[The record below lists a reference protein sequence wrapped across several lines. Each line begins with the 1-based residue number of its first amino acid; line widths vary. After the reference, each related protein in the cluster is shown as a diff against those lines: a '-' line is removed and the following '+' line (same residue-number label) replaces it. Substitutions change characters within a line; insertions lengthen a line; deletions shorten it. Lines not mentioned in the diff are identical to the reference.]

1 MQQPVLSISAK
12 FITKD
17 PNNVIITDS
26 TNYAALG
33 LDPTKVKMTVKIF
46 IPTGVLYVPAYYN
59 TPQTT
64 HDFTPAVPFNYITK
78 LGVDAIP
85 DFLLDSHGCFIKGK
99 YKFEVKWYY
108 QDTAETFDYSYEETI
123 NIALPVIKINQTADC
138 FCAKFRSTD
147 VTDYTASTQVTYDHI
162 INYPAETNEPD
173 IETGLKDYTDQRLAN
188 GTYVTEITTE
198 RIITISPAFSLQA
211 VLYGKKSI
219 IVDCDTICDIKC
231 GINNLNAAYETA
243 CGKQLSVATELKD
256 KLEDVLRY
264 YSIIYINNACGGN
277 IDANSY
283 IQKIK
288 AILGDCDCGCKD
300 CDESVWIT
308 GVCGSSGGSAFDPTA
323 IYTYIDSINTALTN
337 LINIA
342 NQDIANLTTLVN
354 TINNRSWFEGLVT
367 SCLVNFPSGTEVEK
381 KQFIID
387 ALCQILSEINKPPVA
402 RNDFSSTFKNVLVE
416 KLVTA
421 NDFFT
426 SNVVATITTA
436 PLNGTAV
443 VLADGKTIRYTPNT
457 GYTGIDS
464 IGYTIT
470 DAYSQTSSATWQV
483 SVNPTESVA
492 CSIVTAQ
499 CVSEALPTADNKV
512 QFIITDTSNI
522 GTNVITAESYIIDIY
537 DVANTIL
544 HSYMVTGSPTSDPTV
559 YVSANTISTT
569 WDHYKV
575 RMQLTTNSSTGSS
588 CGTELYETESYSLTD
603 INSDI
608 FSGITA
614 PCLSWAPG
622 DTQQQKMQALINKLC
637 SDYNIVT
644 INGISGNGSTA
655 TPAKLGGALT
665 ENTNI
670 DGNFTVGVNAKK
682 LAITQNNPL
691 STENL
696 LQVGQVKEYSTNAH
710 FNDSS
715 SFALAAEK
723 KAIIDGVFNLSTLN
737 TSLEANVLSLKL
749 EMTNT
754 SSIDKAAV
762 ETIGYG
768 DVSNLIL
775 GITGANTDGGHVDS
789 MRNLTLAPIFKSG
802 NASPFTVDKYI
813 SLAIMDITQTTGTP
827 ADWIV
832 PTVRYAIY
840 QEGATDINLLNGLL
854 MLTNLPIYADEAAAA
869 SLPTGQVYRTLL
881 GSLRI
886 KL

>member
-1 MQQPVLSISAK
+1 MQQPVLSILANI
-12 FITKD
+12 ITKD
-17 PNNVIITDS
+17 PNNIIITDS

-33 LDPTKVKMTVKIF
+33 LDPTKVRMTVKIF
-46 IPTGVLYVPAYYN
+46 IPTGVLYVPAYFN
-59 TPQTT
+59 TPQIT
-64 HDFTPAVPFNYITK
+64 HDFTPAVPFDYITK

-85 DFLLDSHGCFIKGK
+85 DFLLDSHGCFVKGK

-108 QDTAETFDYSYEETI
+108 QDTAETFNYSYEETI
-123 NIALPVIKINQTADC
+123 NIVLPVIKINQTADC

-147 VTDYTASTQVTYDHI
+147 VTDYTNSTEVTYDHT

-231 GINNLNAAYETA
+231 GINNLNTAYEAA
-243 CGKQLSVATELKD
+243 CGKQLSVATELKA

-300 CDESVWIT
+300 CDESIWIT

-323 IYTYIDSINTALTN
+323 IYTYIDNINTALTN

-342 NQDIANLTTLVN
+342 NQDISNLTTLVN

-367 SCLVNFPSGTEVEK
+367 SCLVDFPTGTEIEK

-402 RNDFSSTFKNVLVE
+402 RNDFSSTFLNVLVE

-426 SNVVATITTA
+426 SNVVVTITTA

-470 DAYSQTSSATWQV
+470 DAYSQTSTATWQI

-499 CVSEALPTADNKV
+499 CVSEALPTADNKA
-512 QFIITDTSNI
+512 QFIITNVSDI
-522 GTNVITAESYIIDIY
+522 GTNVIATEAYIIDIY
-537 DVANTIL
+537 DVNDIIL
-544 HSYMVTGSPTSDPTV
+544 HSYTVAGSPTSDPTV
-559 YVSANTISTT
+559 YVSTNTIST
-569 WDHYKV
+569 
-575 RMQLTTNSSTGSS
+575 
-588 CGTELYETESYSLTD
+588 
-603 INSDI
+603 
-608 FSGITA
+608 
-614 PCLSWAPG
+614 
-622 DTQQQKMQALINKLC
+622 
-637 SDYNIVT
+637 
-644 INGISGNGSTA
+644 
-655 TPAKLGGALT
+655 
-665 ENTNI
+665 
-670 DGNFTVGVNAKK
+670 
-682 LAITQNNPL
+682 
-691 STENL
+691 
-696 LQVGQVKEYSTNAH
+696 
-710 FNDSS
+710 
-715 SFALAAEK
+715 
-723 KAIIDGVFNLSTLN
+723 
-737 TSLEANVLSLKL
+737 
-749 EMTNT
+749 
-754 SSIDKAAV
+754 
-762 ETIGYG
+762 
-768 DVSNLIL
+768 
-775 GITGANTDGGHVDS
+775 
-789 MRNLTLAPIFKSG
+789 
-802 NASPFTVDKYI
+802 
-813 SLAIMDITQTTGTP
+813 
-827 ADWIV
+827 
-832 PTVRYAIY
+832 
-840 QEGATDINLLNGLL
+840 
-854 MLTNLPIYADEAAAA
+854 
-869 SLPTGQVYRTLL
+869 
-881 GSLRI
+881 
-886 KL
+886 